1 MNIGLVHQVIVML
14 TKIRIKNFKCF
25 QDTGELD
32 IRPLTFL
39 VGPNSSGK
47 SSLLKALLTLK
58 QTVDSTDF
66 QNALIANDK
75 WIQLGAYP
83 EFVYKGES
91 MRNIDISMELTTPA
105 RFNKMEI
112 PNYIKFN
119 FSLRYNHKT
128 TQIELEKSEIAA
140 GKEYKLQIIRK
151 KSRNEYYAKF
161 TYKTNDEH
169 KTLKYN
175 NVFPLKFYN
184 FVPSLKKGET
194 YEEKLKERLPPR
206 IYWTMS
212 LIIEDVLRDFFY
224 LGPLR
229 DYPRRFYITS
239 GQAPPDVG
247 IRGERAIDVLWLSH
261 RSDSKVEDEVRDW
274 LKKFD
279 IAQDIKL
286 TRVRKGNYY
295 IVNIVDPQTGT
306 EVNIADIGFGASQT
320 LPIII
325 ESFYAPSDSVILI
338 EQPEIH
344 LHPKAQSIL
353 GDLFIKAVKE
363 KNRTFIVETHS
374 EHILSR
380 VRRRIAERK
389 IGTDNIAIYY
399 FEPTPEGTKIQRVTI
414 NDQGQY
420 ESFPEGFFEEDVTEA
435 FEHLKAISESTS

>member
-1 MNIGLVHQVIVML
+1 M
-14 TKIRIKNFKCF
+14 
-25 QDTGELD
+25 
-32 IRPLTFL
+32 
-39 VGPNSSGK
+39 
-47 SSLLKALLTLK
+47 LLTLK

-66 QNALIANDK
+66 HNALIANDN

-91 MRNIDISMELTTPA
+91 KRNISISMELTTPA
-105 RFNKMEI
+105 RFDKMEI
-112 PNYIKFN
+112 PGDIRFN
-119 FSLRYNHKT
+119 FSLKYNHKT
-128 TQIELEKSEIAA
+128 TQIELDKSEISA
-140 GKEYKLQIIRK
+140 GEEYKLQIIHK
-151 KSRNEYYAKF
+151 KNRNEYYAKI
-161 TYKTNDEH
+161 TYKNNGEQNIT
-169 KTLKYN
+169 KYN

-194 YEEKLKERLPPR
+194 FEENLKGRLPPR
-206 IYWTMS
+206 IYWKLN

-239 GQAPPDVG
+239 GQSPPDVG
-247 IRGERAIDVLWLSH
+247 IRGERAVDVLWLSH
-261 RSDSKVEDEVRDW
+261 RSDSKVENEVRNW

-295 IVNIVDPQTGT
+295 IVNIVDPQTET

-353 GDLFIKAVKE
+353 GDLFIKATKE
-363 KNRTFIVETHS
+363 NNRTFIVETHS
-374 EHILSR
+374 EHMLSR
-380 VRRRIAERK
+380 VRRRIAENK
-389 IGTDNIAIYY
+389 INASDIAIYY
-399 FEPTPEGTKIQRVTI
+399 FKPTPEGTKIQRVTL

-420 ESFPEGFFEEDVTEA
+420 ESFPEGFFEEDVIEA